1 MAFVGTARMGAR
13 TDTGAVV
20 DPQGRVHGSPRW
32 RCRRLYHAAAT
43 NNTNSLTLM
52 IAEKLSDAILGV
64 PPLSPLDV
72 AVWQNPNYE
81 TTSDKQGA

>member
-1 MAFVGTARMGAR
+1 MGAS
-13 TDTGAVV
+13 TDTEAVV
-20 DPQGRVHGSPRW
+20 DPQGRVHGIEALRVVDASIMP
-32 RCRRLYHAAAT
+32 AAT
-43 NNTNSLTLM
+43 NGNTNSPTLM

-81 TTSDKQGA
+81 TSQR